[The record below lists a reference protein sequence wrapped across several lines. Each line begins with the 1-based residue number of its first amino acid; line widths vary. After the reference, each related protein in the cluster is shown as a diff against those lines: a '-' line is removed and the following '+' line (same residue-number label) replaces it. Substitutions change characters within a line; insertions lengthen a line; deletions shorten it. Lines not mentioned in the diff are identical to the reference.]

1 VDFRCLQRDISK
13 LAWPD
18 PILPAFSGHH
28 RSMGDMFHEI
38 EQETV
43 TLTFFERLWAY
54 FSMILQRCLDTLDRF
69 FNLGPEFQYCI
80 EAISNAFQ
88 AVKPLQGCET

>member
-1 VDFRCLQRDISK
+1 MSNKDLTPLLF
-13 LAWPD
+13 
-18 PILPAFSGHH
+18 
-28 RSMGDMFHEI
+28 EI

-69 FNLGPEFQYCI
+69 FNLGPEFQCYI